1 MLGLKL
7 VGLISALLISGVSA
21 SNVDNVGVYADTMVV
36 TEVDYEGDVVTI
48 ADFNGFEWQF
58 EGCEDWIEGDVCSV
72 LMCDNGTEV
81 IFDDVILSTTY
92 SGWVNEWGWEDGCPL
107 YTFDFE

>member
-7 VGLISALLISGVSA
+7 VGLVSALLISGVSTN
-21 SNVDNVGVYADTMVV
+21 NVDNVGVYADTMVV
-36 TEVDYEGDVVTI
+36 TEVDYEEDVVTI
-48 ADFNGFEWQF
+48 ANFNGFEWQF

-72 LMCDNGTEV
+72 LMCDNGTEN

-92 SGWVNEWGWEDGCPL
+92 AGWVNEWGYDNGEPL
-107 YTFDFE
+107 YIFDFE